1 MALYNSGLLDEKW
14 ELIEGELRRRMPI
27 NEPHMTANGL
37 CYDALTQVFGAG
49 FVRVPGPIALNDESM
64 PEPDAAVTKQHR
76 RAYATAPPADEVVLL
91 VEISDTTLRYDRTE
105 KAALYAR
112 SGIIEY
118 WIVNLPERLLI
129 VHRQPTA
136 EGFGSLTT
144 LIETDHVSPL
154 AAPQASIL
162 VADLLP

>member
-14 ELIEGELRRRMPI
+14 ELIEGELRRKMPI

-49 FVRVPGPIALNDESM
+49 FVRVPGPIALGEESM
-64 PEPDAAVTKQHR
+64 PEPDCAVTKQHR
-76 RAYATAPPADEVVLL
+76 RAYTSAPPAEEVLL
-91 VEISDTTLRYDRTE
+91 VVEVSDTTLRYDRTE
-105 KAALYAR
+105 KASLYAR
-112 SGIIEY
+112 AGILEY
-118 WIVNLPERLLI
+118 WILNLPERFLL
-129 VHRQPTA
+129 VHRQASA

-144 LIETDHVSPL
+144 LTETDHITPL

-162 VADLLP
+162 VADLLS